1 MKKEL
6 ELFQKLTTQL
16 LNKEI
21 DEPVIKP
28 LQADSLWDKINIS
41 LEEEAISEEEFEKVL
56 SKIIFNT
63 PRTATNKFFNQ
74 LF

>member
-21 DEPVIKP
+21 DEPVIRP
-28 LQADSLWDKINIS
+28 LQADSLWDKINIP
-41 LEEEAISEEEFEKVL
+41 L
-56 SKIIFNT
+56 
-63 PRTATNKFFNQ
+63 
-74 LF
+74 

>member
-21 DEPVIKP
+21 DEPVIRP

-41 LEEEAISEEEFEKVL
+41 LEDEAISEEEFEKVL
-56 SKIIFNT
+56 SKNYI
-63 PRTATNKFFNQ
+63 
-74 LF
+74 